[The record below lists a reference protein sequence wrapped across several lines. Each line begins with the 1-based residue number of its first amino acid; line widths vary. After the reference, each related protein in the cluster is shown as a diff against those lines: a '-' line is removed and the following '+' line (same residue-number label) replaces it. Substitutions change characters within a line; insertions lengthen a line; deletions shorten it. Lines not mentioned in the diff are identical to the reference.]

1 MIDGERQ
8 EHYFPVTPDDKESKR
23 RLKLP
28 LMTRALAEARQKA
41 LESISADDRYLL
53 LQRHGEFVELDPQAP
68 FGPNSS
74 CLDELLTAVDVEGGA
89 GDGGVRHEMDGE
101 GGDVGRGDDA
111 AYRQVGPELHE
122 SRLESVSENRLR

>member
-1 MIDGERQ
+1 
-8 EHYFPVTPDDKESKR
+8 
-23 RLKLP
+23 
-28 LMTRALAEARQKA
+28 MTRALAEARQKA

-53 LQRHGEFVELDPQAP
+53 LQRHGEFVGLDPQAP
-68 FGPNSS
+68 FGPDSS

-111 AYRQVGPELHE
+111 AYRQVGPELHA
-122 SRLESVSENRLR
+122 SRLESISEDHLR